1 MKRLHKRFLLATFCA
16 LFTATLQ
23 AADVTITVNGRV
35 VAKPCTIQTKEANV
49 NLGDL
54 YTRNLQQPGSAS
66 GWHNITLSL
75 TDCPVETSAVTAI
88 VTGSTDNTGYYK
100 NEGTAENIQI
110 ELRDDQDA
118 ALKNGDSKTVIVDEI
133 TRNAQ
138 FPLKARAITVNG
150 NASQGTIEALINVI
164 YTWGGSSI
172 GAGTTS
178 VYVNLDPVIQPGQ
191 NLVVDLSQHISCW
204 NDYGGWYDTDHINL
218 VQGSAFAGSLQSYKG
233 SLYWNNVTYPFPL
246 TTNTN
251 VLDIGDKT
259 PMPLPLKLYIT
270 PVGAAGGVVIK
281 AGEVIARIHMYKI
294 ATLGSGNPRNFTWN
308 IISNNNVVMP
318 TGGCTVDSRNVT
330 VDLPDFPGSAEIPL
344 GVYCSSEQKLSFY
357 LSGATTDSSRQV
369 FANTAPDATKASGV
383 GVTLMRNGKIL
394 ATGENVSLGT
404 VNKSKVPLGLS
415 ATYGQTGNKVSA
427 GTAQS
432 VIGVTFI
439 YE

>member
-1 MKRLHKRFLLATFCA
+1 MSGYTVKPPTGDTNEQTQFIDYFNLFYSKRGQEQISISQQLGNYGTTFFSASRQRFLLATFCA

-164 YTWGGSSI
+164 YTW
-172 GAGTTS
+172 
-178 VYVNLDPVIQPGQ
+178 Q
-191 NLVVDLSQHISCW
+191 
-204 NDYGGWYDTDHINL
+204 
-218 VQGSAFAGSLQSYKG
+218 
-233 SLYWNNVTYPFPL
+233 
-246 TTNTN
+246 
-251 VLDIGDKT
+251 
-259 PMPLPLKLYIT
+259 
-270 PVGAAGGVVIK
+270 
-281 AGEVIARIHMYKI
+281 
-294 ATLGSGNPRNFTWN
+294 
-308 IISNNNVVMP
+308 
-318 TGGCTVDSRNVT
+318 
-330 VDLPDFPGSAEIPL
+330 
-344 GVYCSSEQKLSFY
+344 
-357 LSGATTDSSRQV
+357 
-369 FANTAPDATKASGV
+369 
-383 GVTLMRNGKIL
+383 
-394 ATGENVSLGT
+394 
-404 VNKSKVPLGLS
+404 
-415 ATYGQTGNKVSA
+415 
-427 GTAQS
+427 
-432 VIGVTFI
+432 
-439 YE
+439 

>member
-118 ALKNGDSKTVIVDEI
+118 ALKNG
-133 TRNAQ
+133 
-138 FPLKARAITVNG
+138 
-150 NASQGTIEALINVI
+150 
-164 YTWGGSSI
+164 
-172 GAGTTS
+172 
-178 VYVNLDPVIQPGQ
+178 
-191 NLVVDLSQHISCW
+191 
-204 NDYGGWYDTDHINL
+204 
-218 VQGSAFAGSLQSYKG
+218 
-233 SLYWNNVTYPFPL
+233 
-246 TTNTN
+246 
-251 VLDIGDKT
+251 
-259 PMPLPLKLYIT
+259 
-270 PVGAAGGVVIK
+270 
-281 AGEVIARIHMYKI
+281 
-294 ATLGSGNPRNFTWN
+294 
-308 IISNNNVVMP
+308 
-318 TGGCTVDSRNVT
+318 
-330 VDLPDFPGSAEIPL
+330 
-344 GVYCSSEQKLSFY
+344 
-357 LSGATTDSSRQV
+357 SSRQV

-427 GTAQS
+427 GTVQS

>member
-75 TDCPVETSAVTAI
+75 TDCPVET
-88 VTGSTDNTGYYK
+88 
-100 NEGTAENIQI
+100 
-110 ELRDDQDA
+110 R
-118 ALKNGDSKTVIVDEI
+118 
-133 TRNAQ
+133 
-138 FPLKARAITVNG
+138 
-150 NASQGTIEALINVI
+150 
-164 YTWGGSSI
+164 
-172 GAGTTS
+172 
-178 VYVNLDPVIQPGQ
+178 IQPGQ

-281 AGEVIARIHMYKI
+281 AGEAIARIHMYKI

-415 ATYGQTGNKVSA
+415 ATYGQTGNKVAA
-427 GTAQS
+427 GAVQS

>member
-1 MKRLHKRFLLATFCA
+1 MPFGDITTSLNYSYSNNIWQNDRDHLLAFTLNVPFSHWMRTDSQSAFRNSNASYSMSNDLKGGMTNLSGVYGTLLPDNNLNYSVQVGNTQGGNTSSGTSGYSSLNYRGAYGNTNVGYSRSGDSSQIYYGMSGGIIAHADGITFGQPLVFLGLCLGLTTYSA
-16 LFTATLQ
+16 LSADSVIKISGRVLDYGCTVSSDSLNFTVDLQKNSARQFPTTGSTSPAVPFQITLSECSKGTTGVRVAFNGIEDAENNTLLKLDEGSQ

-164 YTWGGSSI
+164 YTW
-172 GAGTTS
+172 
-178 VYVNLDPVIQPGQ
+178 Q
-191 NLVVDLSQHISCW
+191 
-204 NDYGGWYDTDHINL
+204 
-218 VQGSAFAGSLQSYKG
+218 
-233 SLYWNNVTYPFPL
+233 
-246 TTNTN
+246 
-251 VLDIGDKT
+251 
-259 PMPLPLKLYIT
+259 
-270 PVGAAGGVVIK
+270 
-281 AGEVIARIHMYKI
+281 
-294 ATLGSGNPRNFTWN
+294 
-308 IISNNNVVMP
+308 
-318 TGGCTVDSRNVT
+318 
-330 VDLPDFPGSAEIPL
+330 
-344 GVYCSSEQKLSFY
+344 
-357 LSGATTDSSRQV
+357 
-369 FANTAPDATKASGV
+369 
-383 GVTLMRNGKIL
+383 
-394 ATGENVSLGT
+394 
-404 VNKSKVPLGLS
+404 
-415 ATYGQTGNKVSA
+415 
-427 GTAQS
+427 
-432 VIGVTFI
+432 
-439 YE
+439 

>member
-1 MKRLHKRFLLATFCA
+1 MKYNNIIFLGLCLGLTTYSALSADSVIKISGRVLDYGCTVSSDSLNFTVDLQKNSARQLHKRFLLATFCA

-164 YTWGGSSI
+164 YTW
-172 GAGTTS
+172 
-178 VYVNLDPVIQPGQ
+178 Q
-191 NLVVDLSQHISCW
+191 
-204 NDYGGWYDTDHINL
+204 
-218 VQGSAFAGSLQSYKG
+218 
-233 SLYWNNVTYPFPL
+233 
-246 TTNTN
+246 
-251 VLDIGDKT
+251 
-259 PMPLPLKLYIT
+259 
-270 PVGAAGGVVIK
+270 
-281 AGEVIARIHMYKI
+281 
-294 ATLGSGNPRNFTWN
+294 
-308 IISNNNVVMP
+308 
-318 TGGCTVDSRNVT
+318 
-330 VDLPDFPGSAEIPL
+330 
-344 GVYCSSEQKLSFY
+344 
-357 LSGATTDSSRQV
+357 
-369 FANTAPDATKASGV
+369 
-383 GVTLMRNGKIL
+383 
-394 ATGENVSLGT
+394 
-404 VNKSKVPLGLS
+404 
-415 ATYGQTGNKVSA
+415 
-427 GTAQS
+427 
-432 VIGVTFI
+432 
-439 YE
+439 